1 MEQNGV
7 LDACK
12 ELGITVLA
20 YSPLGR
26 GELLLFLS
34 LSLSI
39 ADVSMTMSRFPHWCA
54 TSLDDLFLLVQVLMS
69 LAVVCCVQV
78 VTRNPKIL
86 VKEIGGLLYLVCRR
100 RTGRRTTSTSLCLTS
115 FVSPRD

>member
-34 LSLSI
+34 LSYFRTKTDDCVLL
-39 ADVSMTMSRFPHWCA
+39 TNRFPHWCA
-54 TSLDDLFLLVQVLMS
+54 TSLNDLCLLRAVLMS
-69 LAVVCCVQV
+69 LAVVWCV
-78 VTRNPKIL
+78 
-86 VKEIGGLLYLVCRR
+86 
-100 RTGRRTTSTSLCLTS
+100 
-115 FVSPRD
+115 